1 MNTII
6 VVPRQANQS
15 TEAAAR
21 IQSVDYFIAGD
32 TLVIA
37 SASTIGRLYV
47 VTASECSCEAGRQE
61 LPCWHAAARLHL
73 FSRRDPIPT
82 GTSNTED

>member
-1 MNTII
+1 MNSII
-6 VVPRQANQS
+6 VAQHHVNEP
-15 TEAAAR
+15 TKAAEQ
-21 IQSVDYFIAGD
+21 IQYVDYFIAGD

-37 SASTIGRLYV
+37 SASTVGRLYV

-73 FSRRDPIPT
+73 FFPRGSIHT
-82 GTSNTED
+82 VTSTLED

>member
-6 VVPRQANQS
+6 VAQHHVNEPAK
-15 TEAAAR
+15 AAEQ
-21 IQSVDYFIAGD
+21 IQCVDYFIAGD
-32 TLVIA
+32 TLIIA

-47 VTASECSCEAGRQE
+47 VTATECSCEAGRQE

-73 FSRRDPIPT
+73 FSRRGPIPT
-82 GTSNTED
+82 GTSHTED

>member
-73 FSRRDPIPT
+73 FSPRGPIHT
-82 GTSNTED
+82 VTSTVDD